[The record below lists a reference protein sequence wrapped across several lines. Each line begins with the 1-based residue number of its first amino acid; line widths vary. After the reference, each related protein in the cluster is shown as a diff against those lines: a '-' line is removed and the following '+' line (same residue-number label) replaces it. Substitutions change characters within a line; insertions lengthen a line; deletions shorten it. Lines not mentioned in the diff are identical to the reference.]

1 MTFKRGNTE
10 LTTFLTQ
17 KKKTV
22 LLLAELKKKVE
33 RRCRTWMLL

>member
-17 KKKTV
+17 KKTV